1 MMKSILIKGSK
12 FLINYFLEFNKDF
25 YNHQLSM
32 AQGKNKKNFG
42 KKGQKKKIVDPMSR
56 K

>member
-1 MMKSILIKGSK
+1 MK
-12 FLINYFLEFNKDF
+12 FLFIIFYEFNKDF
-25 YNHQLSM
+25 IITIM

-42 KKGQKKKIVDPMSR
+42 KKGMKKKVVDSLSR

>member
-1 MMKSILIKGSK
+1 
-12 FLINYFLEFNKDF
+12 
-25 YNHQLSM
+25 M

-42 KKGQKKKIVDPMSR
+42 KKGMKKKIVDPMSR

>member
-1 MMKSILIKGSK
+1 
-12 FLINYFLEFNKDF
+12 
-25 YNHQLSM
+25 M

-42 KKGQKKKIVDPMSR
+42 KKGMKKKVVDPMSR